1 MLDIFPSS
9 LFLLVKWITIYRKP
23 FCRKRNLHLGSKTES
38 LGKMLISPPS
48 PVFEISAACFRAL
61 GHQLS
66 TSFINVVCPP
76 PQGIQNH

>member
-38 LGKMLISPPS
+38 LGKMMI
-48 PVFEISAACFRAL
+48 F
-61 GHQLS
+61 
-66 TSFINVVCPP
+66 PP
-76 PQGIQNH
+76 PPLFLKSQLLVSGHWVTN